1 VDPTGLL
8 DTILAVAVYPGAAF
22 LALATLLHA
31 RLAGR
36 SAGLGVRGAVPAV
49 SLLPALAAI
58 VATAMLPMVGSP
70 VLRLPPLTGVAGNVV
85 AVAVLLAV
93 AVDLGGASRRA
104 SLLAAAAAL
113 PVLGLAAAAGT
124 VSVVA
129 ISTAGG
135 AAGIGA
141 RSLAAAILFM
151 SASSAVGGRAASV
164 VAAALALGAA
174 ALVIPAVLE
183 GAPAIACAAASLGV
197 VTVAGLTARVFGRA
211 SVRGLAAM
219 GGAAAVAGTAL
230 ALLSTRV

>member
-36 SAGLGVRGAVPAV
+36 SAGLGARGAVPAV
-49 SLLPALAAI
+49 SLLPVLAAI
-58 VATAMLPMVGSP
+58 VASAMLPMVGSP

-93 AVDLGGASRRA
+93 AVDLGGASRRT

-124 VSVVA
+124 VSVVG
-129 ISTAGG
+129 ISTVRSPGSVIARLADRFHAELSTGILSSSCRASRVVPRSYRSVANSATGTASQRAGG
-135 AAGIGA
+135 
-141 RSLAAAILFM
+141 
-151 SASSAVGGRAASV
+151 V
-164 VAAALALGAA
+164 
-174 ALVIPAVLE
+174 
-183 GAPAIACAAASLGV
+183 
-197 VTVAGLTARVFGRA
+197 
-211 SVRGLAAM
+211 
-219 GGAAAVAGTAL
+219 
-230 ALLSTRV
+230 ST